1 VSAIWKC
8 WIRIQQALKTVFFII
23 LRYSYVGGKCINNL
37 KHKDIDRNE
46 SGKSIMPG
54 FELFGD
60 EERREV
66 QDVLDTGVLFRYG
79 FDQARKGHWK
89 AKAFET
95 ELAKRIGV
103 RYCHLCSSGTA
114 ALLAAL
120 ASCGI
125 GVGDEVIV
133 PPFTFIATIEAVL
146 LAGAVPVFGEID
158 ETLCLDPETME
169 EAITPHTK
177 AVISVHMCGAMAR
190 IDEIKGICRNK
201 GLILIEDACQAFGAS
216 LNGKALGTF
225 GQAGCFSFDPVKTIT
240 CGEGGAVV
248 TDDIEIYTTVDS
260 YADHG
265 HDHVGNDRGLEGHDI
280 LGANFRISELNAAVG
295 LAQLRKLDFIL
306 EKQRAHK
313 KALREALA
321 EFSEITFRKIPD
333 EKGDSS
339 TFLSFFLPDESRA
352 RNLAKSLGQAG
363 VDGCFYWYDNN
374 WHYIREWDHLKKL
387 RSAAKLPLKLLEYCP
402 DYEKLALPRS
412 DSIMRRTISIPVK
425 LSWTKAELSHL
436 IEKIVDVV
444 KG

>member
-1 VSAIWKC
+1 
-8 WIRIQQALKTVFFII
+8 
-23 LRYSYVGGKCINNL
+23 
-37 KHKDIDRNE
+37 
-46 SGKSIMPG
+46 MPG

-89 AKAFET
+89 AKAFEA

-120 ASCGI
+120 ASCRI
-125 GVGDEVIV
+125 GAGDEVIV
-133 PPFTFIATIEAVL
+133 PPFTFIATIEAILYV
-146 LAGAVPVFGEID
+146 GAVPVFAEID
-158 ETLCLDPETME
+158 ETLCLDPETIE
-169 EAITPHTK
+169 AAITPRTK
-177 AVISVHMCGAMAR
+177 AVLPVHMCGAMAR
-190 IDEIKGICRNK
+190 IDEIKGICQKK
-201 GLILIEDACQAFGAS
+201 GLILIEDACQAFGAT

-248 TDDIEIYTTVDS
+248 TDDKEIYATVDS
-260 YADHG
+260 FADHG
-265 HDHVGNDRGLEGHDI
+265 HDHVGNDRGLEGHAI
-280 LGANFRISELNAAVG
+280 LGTNFRISELNAAVG

-313 KALREALA
+313 KALKEALA
-321 EFSEITFRKIPD
+321 EFSETTFRKIPD

-352 RNLAKSLGQAG
+352 RNLAKNLGQAG

-374 WHYIREWDHLKKL
+374 WHYIRKWDHLKKL
-387 RSAAKLPLKLLEYCP
+387 KSAAKLPLKILEYCP
-402 DYEKLALPRS
+402 DYEDVQLPQS
-412 DSIMRRTISIPVK
+412 DSIMSRAISILIK
-425 LSWTKAELSHL
+425 LSWTQAELVDR